1 MKMYKE
7 NSKNGMTL
15 IEILI
20 VITLIGL
27 LTGVLVKSLGGN
39 LDAGKKATA
48 KLCFSKT
55 IRGAVE
61 AYKVTHD
68 NRLPM
73 SWKDLGK
80 LITLDN
86 DGGTAPKDSW
96 NNDDVL
102 VPNPGMRGDTP
113 KVMEGI
119 QAEEPQVVGGYI
131 LVKTQAPDGEFAF
144 AYNK

>member
-1 MKMYKE
+1 MYKE

-48 KLCFSKT
+48 KLFCSKT
-55 IRGAVE
+55 IRGAIE

-68 NRLPM
+68 SRLPA

-86 DGGTAPKDSW
+86 DSETAPRDPW
-96 NNDDVL
+96 NNDYVL
-102 VPNPGMRGDTP
+102 VPNPGIGSGAP

-119 QAEEPQVVGGYI
+119 QAEDPQAVAGYV
-131 LVKTQAPDGEFAF
+131 LVKTQAPDGEFVF